1 VYIFILMHVYIF
13 ILIDF
18 ICSFFLNLLERW
30 VVLMSGVRL
39 RGRWVVLMSGVR
51 LRGRVVAFLFFK
63 ETDCGI
69 RFPIFFFLQSGLWN
83 PFFFF

>member
-1 VYIFILMHVYIF
+1 
-13 ILIDF
+13 
-18 ICSFFLNLLERW
+18 
-30 VVLMSGVRL
+30 MSGVRL

-83 PFFFF
+83 PFPVLIFFYTKRIVGSVYFFF